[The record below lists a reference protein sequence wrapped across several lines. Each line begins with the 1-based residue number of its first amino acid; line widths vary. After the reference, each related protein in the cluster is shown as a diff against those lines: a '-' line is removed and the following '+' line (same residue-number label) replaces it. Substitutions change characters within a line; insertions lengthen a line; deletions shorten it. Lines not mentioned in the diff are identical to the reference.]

1 MLTPEQKE
9 QIKARMHGE
18 VAIEEQSQVPVTDE
32 DFGLAGMLNALIQD
46 EWQAIDGYN
55 SALATVM
62 GDNSF
67 EEDLKAKC
75 KVVFEDILAEENL
88 HIGQLQ
94 EFLKIVSP
102 NAEVIA
108 DGEQEAKED
117 LAAIVESIQTQ
128 LDKVKTFLK

>member
-9 QIKARMHGE
+9 QIKARMHSE

-32 DFGLAGMLNALIQD
+32 DFGLAGMLNGLIQD

-62 GDNSF
+62 GDDGF

-94 EFLKIVSP
+94 ELLKIVSP

>member
-9 QIKARMHGE
+9 QIKARMHSE
-18 VAIEEQSQVPVTDE
+18 VAIEEQSQVPVTEE

-62 GDNSF
+62 GDGGF

-94 EFLKIVSP
+94 ELLKIVSP